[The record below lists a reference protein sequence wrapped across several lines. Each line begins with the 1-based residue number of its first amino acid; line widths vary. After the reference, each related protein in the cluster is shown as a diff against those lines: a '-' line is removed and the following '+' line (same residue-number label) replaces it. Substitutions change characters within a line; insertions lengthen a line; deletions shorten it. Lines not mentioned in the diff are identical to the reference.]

1 MSICQILGL
10 WTNETEKHRENMM
23 LSVFRLEEYFSP
35 WEFKAPYLLC
45 CSDAESRSLEE
56 ILSLADDESKLL
68 WSRLHLGYTEVK
80 GLPMLRNEIAKLY
93 QGLELE
99 NVVCF
104 AGAED
109 GIFCSMQA
117 LVKEGD
123 HVIVLTP
130 CYQSLEDLP
139 RHFGARVTAV
149 RLEEENRWQI
159 DINAIEDALTPST
172 RLIIINFPHN
182 PTGAVLTD
190 DQASALIDLARKR
203 GIYIFSDEVFRLL
216 GPSSTTWSPP
226 IAVRYERGVSLGV
239 MSKAF
244 GLAGLR
250 VGWIVTQD
258 KDFLH
263 QAEIAKHYT
272 SICNSAPSEVL
283 SLMALR
289 SKDAVLGRNIEIVD
303 KNLGLLDDFF
313 DRYGDRFSWV
323 RPQGGCVGF
332 VHYKAHRPI
341 DELAE
346 ALVHKQ
352 GVLLMPSRIYDFPG
366 NYFRIGFGR
375 KNMPEALVQFEA
387 FLEEWE

>member
-1 MSICQILGL
+1 
-10 WTNETEKHRENMM
+10 M

-45 CSDAESRSLEE
+45 CSDAESWSIEE

-68 WSRLHLGYTEVK
+68 WKKLHLGYTEVK
-80 GLPMLRNEIAKLY
+80 GLPILRNEIAKLY
-93 QGLELE
+93 QGLELD

-104 AGAED
+104 AGAEE

-117 LVKEGD
+117 LLKEGD

-139 RHFGARVTAV
+139 RHFQARVTAV
-149 RLEEENRWQI
+149 PLKEENSWQI
-159 DINAIEDALTPST
+159 DINAIEDALTPNT
-172 RLIIINFPHN
+172 KLIIINFPHN

-190 DQASALIDLARKR
+190 DRAAALIDLARKR
-203 GIYIFSDEVFRLL
+203 GIYIFSDEVFHLL
-216 GPSSTTWSPP
+216 GPSSTKWSLP
-226 IAVRYERGVSLGV
+226 IAARYERGISLSV

-250 VGWIVTQD
+250 IGWIATQD
-258 KDFLH
+258 KDLLR
-263 QAEIAKHYT
+263 QAEIVKHYT
-272 SICNSAPSEVL
+272 SICNSAPSEIL

-289 SKDAVLGRNIEIVD
+289 RKDAILGRNIEIVD

-313 DRYGDRFSWV
+313 SRHSDRFSWI

-332 VHYKAHRPI
+332 VHYKAHHPI

-346 ALVHKQ
+346 TLVHKQ

-375 KNMPEALVQFEA
+375 KNMPQALLRFEA
-387 FLEEWE
+387 FLEEM

>member
-1 MSICQILGL
+1 
-10 WTNETEKHRENMM
+10 MM

-80 GLPMLRNEIAKLY
+80 GLPILRNEIAKLY

-149 RLEEENRWQI
+149 RLKEENKWQI

-190 DQASALIDLARKR
+190 DRASALIDLARKR

-216 GPSSTTWSPP
+216 GPSSTTWEPP

-258 KDFLH
+258 KDLLH

-283 SLMALR
+283 SLIALR

-313 DRYGDRFSWV
+313 DRHGDRFSWV

-332 VHYKAHRPI
+332 VRYKAHRPI

-375 KNMPEALVQFEA
+375 KNMPEALVRFEA

>member
-1 MSICQILGL
+1 
-10 WTNETEKHRENMM
+10 
-23 LSVFRLEEYFSP
+23 
-35 WEFKAPYLLC
+35 
-45 CSDAESRSLEE
+45 
-56 ILSLADDESKLL
+56 
-68 WSRLHLGYTEVK
+68 
-80 GLPMLRNEIAKLY
+80 
-93 QGLELE
+93 
-99 NVVCF
+99 
-104 AGAED
+104 
-109 GIFCSMQA
+109 MQA
-117 LVKEGD
+117 LLKEGD

-139 RHFGARVTAV
+139 HHFGARVTAV
-149 RLEEENRWQI
+149 RLQEENMWQM

-216 GPSSTTWSPP
+216 GPSSTTWGLP

-258 KDFLH
+258 KDLLH
-263 QAEIAKHYT
+263 QAQIAKHYT

-283 SLMALR
+283 SLIALR
-289 SKDAVLGRNIEIVD
+289 SKDAVLDRNIEIVD
-303 KNLGLLDDFF
+303 KNLGLLLTT
-313 DRYGDRFSWV
+313 FSTHMAIASHRV

-375 KNMPEALVQFEA
+375 KNMPVAIGAV
-387 FLEEWE
+387 

>member
-10 WTNETEKHRENMM
+10 WTNETEKDRENMM

-56 ILSLADDESKLL
+56 ILALADDRSKLL

-80 GLPMLRNEIAKLY
+80 GLPILRNEIAKLY

-104 AGAED
+104 AGAEE

-139 RHFGARVTAV
+139 HHFGARVTAV
-149 RLEEENRWQI
+149 RLQEENGWQM
-159 DINAIEDALTPST
+159 DINAIKDALTPST

-190 DQASALIDLARKR
+190 DRASALIDLARKR

-216 GPSSTTWSPP
+216 GPSSTTWGPP

-258 KDFLH
+258 KDLLH

-313 DRYGDRFSWV
+313 DRHGDPFSWV

-341 DELAE
+341 DELVE

-352 GVLLMPSRIYDFPG
+352 GVLLMPSRIYHFPG

-375 KNMPEALVQFEA
+375 KNMPEALVRFEA